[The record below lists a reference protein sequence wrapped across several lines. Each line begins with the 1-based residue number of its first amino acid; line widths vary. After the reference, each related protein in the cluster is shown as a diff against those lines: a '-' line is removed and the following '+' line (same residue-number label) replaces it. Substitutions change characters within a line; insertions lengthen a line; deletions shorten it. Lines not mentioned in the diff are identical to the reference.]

1 VTSQAP
7 LHNIEQPIKQN
18 KTNKPFVYIIISLLI
33 FSAGLGVGIK
43 QRDLVKPKQVS
54 KSLSNDLDYSSVEAV
69 YDELRTNFDG
79 KLDQE
84 KLLNGLKAGLAS
96 ASGDQFTE
104 YMDPKEAQSFN
115 DDLNGSFTGI
125 GAELG
130 KNNEGNIEI
139 ISPIAGFPAE
149 KSGLRS
155 KDVIAEING
164 TSAVGITVSDAV
176 SKIRGEEGSQVK
188 LKIVRDKAESLDFDI
203 TRAKISIPSVK
214 SEITGDNIGILTI
227 SRYGSDTS
235 SLAREAA
242 NKFKSA
248 NVRGVILDLRGD
260 PGGLLDAAQN
270 VSSLWLDS
278 NQTVLLE
285 KRDDVVIKKF
295 QANGNPVLKGIKTV
309 VLIDGGSASAS
320 EITAGALQDNKV
332 ATVIG
337 EKSYGKGSVQQLINL
352 KDGGVLKVTSAH
364 WFTPSGKGITK
375 IGIKPDREVKR
386 TDDDFKNK
394 RDPQLNAALEFINK

>member
-1 VTSQAP
+1 
-7 LHNIEQPIKQN
+7 
-18 KTNKPFVYIIISLLI
+18 
-33 FSAGLGVGIK
+33 
-43 QRDLVKPKQVS
+43 
-54 KSLSNDLDYSSVEAV
+54 
-69 YDELRTNFDG
+69 
-79 KLDQE
+79 
-84 KLLNGLKAGLAS
+84 
-96 ASGDQFTE
+96 
-104 YMDPKEAQSFN
+104 M
-115 DDLNGSFTGI
+115 
-125 GAELG
+125 
-130 KNNEGNIEI
+130 
-139 ISPIAGFPAE
+139 
-149 KSGLRS
+149 
-155 KDVIAEING
+155 
-164 TSAVGITVSDAV
+164 
-176 SKIRGEEGSQVK
+176 
-188 LKIVRDKAESLDFDI
+188 
-203 TRAKISIPSVK
+203 
-214 SEITGDNIGILTI
+214 
-227 SRYGSDTS
+227 
-235 SLAREAA
+235 AREAA

>member
-1 VTSQAP
+1 MTSQAP

-18 KTNKPFVYIIISLLI
+18 KTNKPFVYIIITLLI

>member
-1 VTSQAP
+1 MTSQAP

>member
-1 VTSQAP
+1 MTSQAP
-7 LHNIEQPIKQN
+7 LHKIEQPNKQN
-18 KTNKPFVYIIISLLI
+18 KVNKSFLYVVVCLII
-33 FSAGLGVGIK
+33 FSAGLGTGIA
-43 QRDLVKPKQVS
+43 QRDLLKPKPVS

-104 YMDPKEAQSFN
+104 YMDAKEAQSFN

-130 KNNEGNIEI
+130 KNSEGNIEI

-149 KSGLRS
+149 KAGLRS
-155 KDVIAEING
+155 KDVIAEINN